1 MPTISELMKTANS
14 QAEEAKRLN
23 EQTQALQQQQQNITA
38 GANALH
44 ARLDALQKP
53 VIGSQVGKSTMDKL
67 SDEMVAR
74 AQKSIAEAQGNTTP
88 ASNEDYLRG
97 LAETM
102 TPALS
107 QEEIDRR
114 ARAMQQRENFGALG
128 NTLNAFANLIA
139 VGQGAENQ
147 ALPSTP
153 KSEVGTWRDKQEAKL
168 AEYNK
173 AKYLDY
179 RQALEDSWRQR
190 EWDNKVAQQEQ
201 QQANIEADRERDDKR
216 YQDALAQQQ
225 AELAENIRRNKA
237 AEAATNRELSVAEQN
252 AESRKMEAEAAK
264 MRAAGGGASKDVDI
278 TLRDAS
284 GNNYTIKKE
293 VFDNKEV
300 LANLATK
307 LGISERMVQYSTPQE
322 LTNLLSQAIRN
333 GDAGIIKELQDMGYL
348 EVTEVSPYGTARQ
361 GQAEVSPYGTT
372 RQGQARGRIVSSNN
386 GNNIDF

>member
-1 MPTISELMKTANS
+1 MPTISELMKIANAQS
-14 QAEEAKRLN
+14 EEAKKLN
-23 EQTQALQQQQQNITA
+23 EQAQALQQQQQNITA

-44 ARLDALQKP
+44 TRLDALQKP
-53 VIGSQVGKSTMDKL
+53 VIGSQLGKSTMDRL

-74 AQKSIAEAQGNTTP
+74 AQKSIAEAQGNATP
-88 ASNEDYLRG
+88 ASNEDYLKG

-114 ARAMQQRENFGALG
+114 ARAMQQRESFGALG

-139 VGQGAENQ
+139 VGQGANNQ
-147 ALPSTP
+147 TLPTTP
-153 KSEVGTWRDKQEAKL
+153 KSEAGTWRDKQEAKL

-190 EWDNKVAQQEQ
+190 EWENKLTQQEQ
-201 QQANIEADRERDDKR
+201 QQANIEADRARDDKR

-225 AELAENIRRNKA
+225 AEFAENIRRNKA
-237 AEAATNRELSVAEQN
+237 SEAATDRELKIAEQN
-252 AESRKMEAEAAK
+252 AETRAYEAETT
-264 MRAAGGGASKDVDI
+264 RNWRETGGGKSNTSVVADADGNKYIINKDAFNEPEVM
-278 TLRDAS
+278 
-284 GNNYTIKKE
+284 GN
-293 VFDNKEV
+293 VAP
-300 LANLATK
+300 L
-307 LGISERMVQYSTPQE
+307 LGIPEYQWQGLTKDRKADAIAQAIAEGNTAVIRKLQE
-322 LTNLLSQAIRN
+322 L
-333 GDAGIIKELQDMGYL
+333 GYAMPQGQG
-348 EVTEVSPYGTARQ
+348 VVQQPVNVAPQVSPYGTA
-361 GQAEVSPYGTT
+361 

>member
-1 MPTISELMKTANS
+1 MPTISQLMKIANTQS
-14 QAEEAKRLN
+14 EEAKKLN
-23 EQTQALQQQQQNITA
+23 EQAQ
-38 GANALH
+38 
-44 ARLDALQKP
+44 ALQKP
-53 VIGSQVGKSTMDKL
+53 VIGSQLGKSTMDRL
-67 SDEMVAR
+67 SDEMEAR
-74 AQKSIAEAQGNTTP
+74 AGKGVAELQGNTTP

-107 QEEIDRR
+107 QEEVDRR
-114 ARAMQQRENFGALG
+114 ARAIQQRESFGALG

-139 VGQGAENQ
+139 VGKGAENQ
-147 ALPSTP
+147 TLPTTP
-153 KSEVGTWRDKQEAKL
+153 KSEAGTWRDKQESKL

-190 EWDNKVAQQEQ
+190 EFDNKVAQQEQ
-201 QQANIEADRERDDKR
+201 QQANIEVDRERDDKR

-237 AEAATNRELSVAEQN
+237 SEAATNRNLDIAEQN

-264 MRAAGGGASKDVDI
+264 MRAEGGGANKDVDI

-333 GDAGIIKELQDMGYL
+333 GDAEIIKELQDMGYL
-348 EVTEVSPYGTARQ
+348 EVTEGSGVLKPQESAIGGYTYDGSNTNP
-361 GQAEVSPYGTT
+361 AERNSKKGKT
-372 RQGQARGRIVSSNN
+372 ISFN
-386 GNNIDF
+386 DL

>member
-1 MPTISELMKTANS
+1 MPTISELMKTANA
-14 QAEEAKRLN
+14 QAEEAKKLN
-23 EQTQALQQQQQNITA
+23 EQAQALQQQQQNITA

-44 ARLDALQKP
+44 TRLDALQKP
-53 VIGSQVGKSTMDKL
+53 VVGSQVGKSTMDRL

-74 AQKSIAEAQGNTTP
+74 AQKSIAQAQGSTTP
-88 ASNEDYLRG
+88 ISNEDYLRG

-114 ARAMQQRENFGALG
+114 ARAIQQRESFGALG

-139 VGQGAENQ
+139 VGQGANNQ
-147 ALPSTP
+147 ALPTIP
-153 KSEVGTWRDKQEAKL
+153 KSEAGTWRDKQEAKL

-190 EWDNKVAQQEQ
+190 EWDNKVAQQAQ
-201 QQANIEADRERDDKR
+201 QQANIEADRARDDKR

-252 AESRKMEAEAAK
+252 AQTRAYEAETT
-264 MRAAGGGASKDVDI
+264 RNWRETGGGKSNASVI
-278 TLRDAS
+278 ADAN
-284 GNNYTIKKE
+284 GNNYVINKDAFNEPE
-293 VFDNKEV
+293 VMGNV
-300 LANLATK
+300 APL
-307 LGISERMVQYSTPQE
+307 LGIPEYQWKELTKDRKADAIAQAIAEGNTAVLRKLQE
-322 LTNLLSQAIRN
+322 L
-333 GDAGIIKELQDMGYL
+333 GYAMPQGQG
-348 EVTEVSPYGTARQ
+348 VMQQPVNVAPQVSPYGTA
-361 GQAEVSPYGTT
+361 

>member
-1 MPTISELMKTANS
+1 MKTANA

-139 VGQGAENQ
+139 VGKGAENQ
-147 ALPSTP
+147 ALPTTP
-153 KSEVGTWRDKQEAKL
+153 KSEVGTWKDKQEAKL

-190 EWDNKVAQQEQ
+190 EWENKISEQERQQT
-201 QQANIEADRERDDKR
+201 NIEAEWAREDKR
-216 YQDALAQQQ
+216 YQDTFAQQQ
-225 AELAENIRRNKA
+225 AELAEVIRKNKA
-237 AEAATNRELSVAEQN
+237 AEAATDRELSVAEQN
-252 AESRKMEAEAAK
+252 AKTRAYEAETT
-264 MRAAGGGASKDVDI
+264 RNWRETGGGKSNASVI
-278 TLRDAS
+278 SDAN
-284 GNNYTIKKE
+284 GNNYVINKDAFNEPE
-293 VFDNKEV
+293 VMGNV
-300 LANLATK
+300 APL
-307 LGISERMVQYSTPQE
+307 LGIPDYQWQGLTKDRKADAIAQAIADGNTAVIRKLQE
-322 LTNLLSQAIRN
+322 L
-333 GDAGIIKELQDMGYL
+333 GYAMPQGQG
-348 EVTEVSPYGTARQ
+348 VMQQPVNVAPQVSPYGTA
-361 GQAEVSPYGTT
+361 

>member
-1 MPTISELMKTANS
+1 MPTISELMKTANA
-14 QAEEAKRLN
+14 QAEEAKKLN
-23 EQTQALQQQQQNITA
+23 EQAQALQQQQQNITA

-44 ARLDALQKP
+44 TRLDALQKP
-53 VIGSQVGKSTMDKL
+53 VIGSQVGKSTMDRL

-74 AQKSIAEAQGNTTP
+74 AQKSIAQAQGSTTP

-114 ARAMQQRENFGALG
+114 ARAIQQRESFGALG

-139 VGQGAENQ
+139 VGQGANNQ
-147 ALPSTP
+147 TLPTTP

-201 QQANIEADRERDDKR
+201 QQANIEADRARDDKR

-252 AESRKMEAEAAK
+252 AQTRAYEAETT
-264 MRAAGGGASKDVDI
+264 RNWRETGGGKNNTSVI
-278 TLRDAS
+278 SDAN
-284 GNNYTIKKE
+284 GNNYIINKDAFDEPE
-293 VFDNKEV
+293 VMGNV
-300 LANLATK
+300 APL
-307 LGISERMVQYSTPQE
+307 LGIPEYQWKE
-322 LTNLLSQAIRN
+322 LTKDRKADAISQAIAEGNTAVLRKLI
-333 GDAGIIKELQDMGYL
+333 DQGYAMPQGQG
-348 EVTEVSPYGTARQ
+348 VVQQPVNVAPQVSPYGTA
-361 GQAEVSPYGTT
+361 

>member
-1 MPTISELMKTANS
+1 MKTANA
-14 QAEEAKRLN
+14 QAEEVRKLN
-23 EQTQALQQQQQNITA
+23 EQTQALQQQQQNIAA
-38 GANALH
+38 GANALNT
-44 ARLDALQKP
+44 RLDALQKP
-53 VIGSQVGKSTMDKL
+53 VIGSQLGKSTMDKL

-74 AQKSIAEAQGNTTP
+74 AQKSIAELQGNTTS

-114 ARAMQQRENFGALG
+114 ARAMQQRESFGALG

-139 VGQGAENQ
+139 VGKGAENQ
-147 ALPSTP
+147 ALPTTP
-153 KSEVGTWRDKQEAKL
+153 KSEVGTWKDKQEAKL

-190 EWDNKVAQQEQ
+190 DWDYKVAQQEQ
-201 QQANIEADRERDDKR
+201 QQANIEADRARDDKR

-252 AESRKMEAEAAK
+252 AKTRAYEAETT
-264 MRAAGGGASKDVDI
+264 RNWRETGGGKSNASVI
-278 TLRDAS
+278 SDAN
-284 GNNYTIKKE
+284 GNNYIINKDAFNEPE
-293 VFDNKEV
+293 VMGNV
-300 LANLATK
+300 APL
-307 LGISERMVQYSTPQE
+307 LGIPEYQWKDLTKDKKADAIAQAIAEGNTAVLRKLQE
-322 LTNLLSQAIRN
+322 L
-333 GDAGIIKELQDMGYL
+333 GYAMPQGQG
-348 EVTEVSPYGTARQ
+348 VMQQPVNVAPQVSPYGTA
-361 GQAEVSPYGTT
+361 

>member
-1 MPTISELMKTANS
+1 MPTISELMKTANA
-14 QAEEAKRLN
+14 QAEEAKKLN
-23 EQTQALQQQQQNITA
+23 EQAQALQQQQQNITA

-44 ARLDALQKP
+44 TRLDALQKP
-53 VIGSQVGKSTMDKL
+53 VVGSQVGKSTMDRL

-74 AQKSIAEAQGNTTP
+74 AQKSIAQAQGNTTP

-102 TPALS
+102 SPALS

-114 ARAMQQRENFGALG
+114 ARAIQQRESFGALG

-147 ALPSTP
+147 ALPTTP

-190 EWDNKVAQQEQ
+190 EWNNKVAQQEQ
-201 QQANIEADRERDDKR
+201 QQANIEADRARDDKR

-252 AESRKMEAEAAK
+252 AQTRAYEAETT
-264 MRAAGGGASKDVDI
+264 RNWRETGGGKSNTSVIA
-278 TLRDAS
+278 DAN
-284 GNNYTIKKE
+284 GNNYIINKDAFNEPE
-293 VFDNKEV
+293 VMGNV
-300 LANLATK
+300 APL
-307 LGISERMVQYSTPQE
+307 LGIPEYQWKELTKDRKADAIAQAIAEGNTAVVRKLQE
-322 LTNLLSQAIRN
+322 L
-333 GDAGIIKELQDMGYL
+333 GYAMPQGQG
-348 EVTEVSPYGTARQ
+348 VVQQPVNVAPQVSPYGTA
-361 GQAEVSPYGTT
+361 

>member
-1 MPTISELMKTANS
+1 MPTISELMKTANA

-139 VGQGAENQ
+139 VGKGAENQ
-147 ALPSTP
+147 ALPTTP
-153 KSEVGTWRDKQEAKL
+153 KSEVGTWKDKQEAKL

-190 EWDNKVAQQEQ
+190 EWENKISEQERQQT
-201 QQANIEADRERDDKR
+201 NIEAEWAREDKR
-216 YQDALAQQQ
+216 YQDTFAQQQ
-225 AELAENIRRNKA
+225 AELAEVIRKNKA
-237 AEAATNRELSVAEQN
+237 AEAATDRELSVAEQN
-252 AESRKMEAEAAK
+252 AKTRAYEAETT
-264 MRAAGGGASKDVDI
+264 RNWRETGGGKSNASVI
-278 TLRDAS
+278 SDAN
-284 GNNYTIKKE
+284 GNNYVINKDAFNEPE
-293 VFDNKEV
+293 VMGNV
-300 LANLATK
+300 APL
-307 LGISERMVQYSTPQE
+307 LGIPDYQWQGLTKDRKADAIAQAIADGNTAVIRKLQE
-322 LTNLLSQAIRN
+322 L
-333 GDAGIIKELQDMGYL
+333 GYAMPQGQG
-348 EVTEVSPYGTARQ
+348 VMQQPVNVAPQVSPYGTA
-361 GQAEVSPYGTT
+361 

>member
-1 MPTISELMKTANS
+1 MPTISQLMKTANA
-14 QAEEAKRLN
+14 QAEEVKKLN
-23 EQTQALQQQQQNITA
+23 EQAQ
-38 GANALH
+38 
-44 ARLDALQKP
+44 ALQKP
-53 VIGSQVGKSTMDKL
+53 VIGSQLGKSTMDRL

-74 AQKSIAEAQGNTTP
+74 TQKGVAELQGNTPP

-114 ARAMQQRENFGALG
+114 ARAMQQRESIGALG

-139 VGQGAENQ
+139 VGKGAENQ
-147 ALPSTP
+147 ALPTTP
-153 KSEVGTWRDKQEAKL
+153 KSEVGTWKDKQEAKL

-201 QQANIEADRERDDKR
+201 QQANIETDRARDDKR

-237 AEAATNRELSVAEQN
+237 SEAATNRELDIAEQN
-252 AESRKMEAEAAK
+252 AETRAYEAETT
-264 MRAAGGGASKDVDI
+264 RNWRETGGGKSNTVVVA
-278 TLRDAS
+278 DAN
-284 GNNYTIKKE
+284 GNNYVINKDAFNEPE
-293 VFDNKEV
+293 VMGNIAP
-300 LANLATK
+300 L
-307 LGISERMVQYSTPQE
+307 LGIPEYTWQG
-322 LTNLLSQAIRN
+322 LTKDKKADAIGQAIAEGNTAVIRKLQEQGYVMSQGQGVMQQVGYSMPSYKSYGGTTGKINRN
-333 GDAGIIKELQDMGYL
+333 DAGL
-348 EVTEVSPYGTARQ
+348 
-361 GQAEVSPYGTT
+361 
-372 RQGQARGRIVSSNN
+372 
-386 GNNIDF
+386 